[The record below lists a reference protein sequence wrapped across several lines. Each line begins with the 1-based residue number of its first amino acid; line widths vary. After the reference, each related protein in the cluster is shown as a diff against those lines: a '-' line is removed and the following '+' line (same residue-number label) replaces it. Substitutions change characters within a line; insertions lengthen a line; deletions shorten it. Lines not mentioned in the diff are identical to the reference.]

1 MQINR
6 KQKEEEL
13 FERSKLLIN
22 HPPNGVFVMKEVFP
36 HGAQGRMLLNDA
48 FEIIQATGQVLERM
62 GYSDKLEVLGMD
74 IFDLFVG
81 KEKAR
86 LSHFFTQVNFDY
98 LMVLS
103 YMQLSK
109 SKKGTKWI
117 SLYGKKE
124 KLQNGSV
131 GYSVVFLDEKDSFAT
146 LTTDKF
152 DTLYRSFFD
161 MYEADLAQIG
171 LTLRDDVAQ
180 ELYALRVSMQNFI
193 ISNGYED
200 DISAL
205 KKRLNDTIRKITE
218 LSNDLLPNVFV
229 HVGFLPAM
237 EDMVFGVK
245 RLGYDLRY
253 KIDARIADKSPEFQF
268 CCYRVVQALLQSWKL
283 NARPYEAS
291 LIITVKGN
299 KININLSE
307 SRGLGEEGFQH
318 YPDSVLH
325 NVRNRIG
332 LYDGTLEV
340 NRASES
346 SQVIIT
352 MYN

>member
-1 MQINR
+1 MEIHR
-6 KQKEEEL
+6 KQKEQEL
-13 FERSKLLIN
+13 FERSKLMLN
-22 HPPNGVFVMKEVFP
+22 HRPNEVFVMKEVFP
-36 HGAQGRMLLNDA
+36 HGAQGRMLLNNA
-48 FEIIQATGQVLERM
+48 FEITEAYGPVLDRM
-62 GYSDKLEVLGMD
+62 EYAHKEDVLGKTF
-74 IFDLFVG
+74 FDLFAG
-81 KEKAR
+81 KEKMR
-86 LSHFFTQVNFDY
+86 LQHFFEQANFEY
-98 LMVLS
+98 LTVLS
-103 YMQLSK
+103 YIQLRRGK
-109 SKKGTKWI
+109 SSSKWI
-117 SLYGKKE
+117 SIYGKKE
-124 KLQNGSV
+124 QLKEGSW
-131 GYSVVFLDEKDSFAT
+131 GYGIVFLDEEDSFAT

-161 MYEADLAQIG
+161 MYESELAQIG

-200 DISAL
+200 EISAL
-205 KKRLNDTIRKITE
+205 KKRLNDTIRKITT

-237 EDMVFGVK
+237 EDMIFGVK

-268 CCYRVVQALLQSWKL
+268 CCYRVVQALLQSWKV

-291 LIITVKGN
+291 LTITVKGN

-307 SRGLGEEGFQH
+307 SRGVGEESFQH
-318 YPDSVLH
+318 YPESVLH
-325 NVRNRIG
+325 NVHNRIG

-340 NRASES
+340 NRVSES
-346 SQVIIT
+346 SQVLIT

>member
-1 MQINR
+1 MEINR
-6 KQKEEEL
+6 KQKEQEL
-13 FERSKLLIN
+13 FERSKLMIN
-22 HPPNGVFVMKEVFP
+22 HPPNEVFVMKEVFP
-36 HGAQGRMLLNDA
+36 HGAQGRMLLNTT
-48 FEIIQATGQVLERM
+48 FEIIEANGQVLERM
-62 GYSDKLEVLGMD
+62 GYTDKGKILGEGF
-74 IFDLFVG
+74 FDLFVG
-81 KEKAR
+81 KEKMR
-86 LSHFFTQVNFDY
+86 LAHFFKHTNFEY
-98 LMVLS
+98 LTVLS
-103 YMQLSK
+103 YIQLRK
-109 SKKGTKWI
+109 SKKGTNWI
-117 SLYGKKE
+117 SIYGKKE
-124 KLQNGSV
+124 KLDEGSF
-131 GYSVVFLDEKDSFAT
+131 GYSVVFLDEEDSFAT

-161 MYEADLAQIG
+161 MYEAELAQIG

-200 DISAL
+200 EIAVL
-205 KKRLNDTIRKITE
+205 KKRLNDTIRKITD

-237 EDMVFGVK
+237 EDMVFAVK

-283 NARPYEAS
+283 NVQPYEAS
-291 LIITVKGN
+291 LTITVKGN

-307 SRGLGEEGFQH
+307 SRGLGEESFQH

-325 NVRNRIG
+325 NVHNRIG

-340 NRASES
+340 NRVSES
-346 SQVIIT
+346 SQVLIT

>member
-1 MQINR
+1 MEINR
-6 KQKEEEL
+6 KQKEHEL
-13 FERSKLLIN
+13 FERSKLMIN
-22 HPPNGVFVMKEVFP
+22 HPPNEVFVMKEVFP
-36 HGAQGRMLLNDA
+36 HGAQGRVLLNDA
-48 FEIIQATGQVLERM
+48 FEIIEADGQVLGQM
-62 GYSDKLEVLGMD
+62 GYTDKRNVLGKVF
-74 IFDLFVG
+74 FDLFVG

-86 LSHFFTQVNFDY
+86 LSHFFTHTNFEY
-98 LMVLS
+98 LKVLS
-103 YMQLSK
+103 YIQLRK

-117 SLYGKKE
+117 SLYSKKE
-124 KLQNGSV
+124 KLEENSV
-131 GYSVVFLDEKDSFAT
+131 GYSVVFLDEEDSFAT
-146 LTTDKF
+146 LTKDKF

-161 MYEADLAQIG
+161 MYEAELAQIG

-200 DISAL
+200 EISVL

-218 LSNDLLPNVFV
+218 LSNELLPNVFV

-237 EDMVFGVK
+237 EDMVFGIK

-307 SRGLGEEGFQH
+307 SRGLGEESFQH
-318 YPDSVLH
+318 YPDAVLH
-325 NVRNRIG
+325 NVHNRIG

-340 NRASES
+340 NRVSES
-346 SQVIIT
+346 SQVLIT